1 MLDDTMYDR
10 VASFLSEYASTDAGC
25 VIPPDLVYIA
35 DAISLLIS
43 EGIFTEATMK
53 MAALKMYDVVIP
65 DRFFIR
71 T

>member
-1 MLDDTMYDR
+1 MLDYIMCDR
-10 VASFLSEYASTDAGC
+10 IASFLSEYCTTDAGC
-25 VIPPDLVYIA
+25 IIPPDPVYIA

-43 EGIFTEATMK
+43 EGIFTESSMK